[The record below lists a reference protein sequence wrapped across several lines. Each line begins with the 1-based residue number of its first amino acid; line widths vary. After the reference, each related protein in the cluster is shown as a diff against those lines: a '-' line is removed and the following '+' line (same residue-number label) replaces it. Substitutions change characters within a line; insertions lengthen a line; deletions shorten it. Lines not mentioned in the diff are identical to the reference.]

1 MVSGAGARIDLRVPR
16 LGVDPFEVSDLREP
30 YELHQQLN
38 A

>member
-1 MVSGAGARIDLRVPR
+1 MVRGAGARIDRRVPR